1 MSTIDTSSSTSSSWH
16 THNNNSQHNND
27 AIDKPSIYVPGH
39 YNNNNNNDNQQCDYP
54 PSHNDDKRKQI
65 QVARASMTAR
75 KEALLRLPQTQSREI
90 FSVSA
95 LSDRARI
102 PFIKL
107 PSATQQDA
115 APHLDDRK
123 PNRLEEEETDDS
135 DVEDVE
141 ELLLELAHEL
151 DINDKA
157 YSRVSK
163 EHPAATPSALTLH
176 KGVFSFPPSD
186 YFSPGAPFLG
196 TTGTLSSDDE
206 ANKPADSAGPESEPP
221 TISVRIAGG
230 DLIQDVF
237 LSPIVEQQRS
247 PLSRKNS
254 KVEEIIPTEEDQQ
267 TKLDVHSPPFS
278 LRPPPHLTRSRRT
291 SRTIQQ
297 SQQLQ
302 QQQQT
307 SAADLSPETHSQA
320 SSRNSSTSAVSPRF
334 MALRKLSHSLTPGAD
349 MVLDTATSHHHH
361 HHYHRESSNA
371 GEDGPGQRQLQQPQR
386 QADTLE
392 DQQQQ
397 LLQKIE
403 VMIEDR
409 LLSNVAQIAW
419 RASESQRSWWEEQK
433 RELVDLAGSIL
444 NKLEGTAQ
452 TATPVSEAASKIPQ
466 KPDPELERLRR
477 QHIDLENEVSTYRMK
492 QIGLQRQLFELDII
506 KAHNAELESQQDQLR
521 QRNTELE
528 HANEQHAKRI
538 QELEQQVAKS
548 SKDGTD
554 WAEAVAADERYKELE
569 ARYRAQ
575 KEESERRMAELEK
588 ENRRLK
594 QIENVNQLQLDYLQQ
609 ELDGRQQQQQQQQQ
623 NKKTRKANKRATMMA
638 SLPPKR
644 SQQQQQQH
652 LQVQPPR
659 RPSSAMA
666 LSRRESHRQSYFMD
680 EEGHLTFTTEVDGR
694 LSQYTVKMPALP
706 RPTSTPPQRR
716 TNTTTISSNSSKLNP
731 NAAPWGVG
739 QASSSSCSP
748 PSSL

>member
-1 MSTIDTSSSTSSSWH
+1 M
-16 THNNNSQHNND
+16 
-27 AIDKPSIYVPGH
+27 
-39 YNNNNNNDNQQCDYP
+39 
-54 PSHNDDKRKQI
+54 
-65 QVARASMTAR
+65 
-75 KEALLRLPQTQSREI
+75 
-90 FSVSA
+90 
-95 LSDRARI
+95 
-102 PFIKL
+102 
-107 PSATQQDA
+107 
-115 APHLDDRK
+115 
-123 PNRLEEEETDDS
+123 
-135 DVEDVE
+135 
-141 ELLLELAHEL
+141 
-151 DINDKA
+151 
-157 YSRVSK
+157 
-163 EHPAATPSALTLH
+163 
-176 KGVFSFPPSD
+176 
-186 YFSPGAPFLG
+186 
-196 TTGTLSSDDE
+196 
-206 ANKPADSAGPESEPP
+206 
-221 TISVRIAGG
+221 RIAGG

-254 KVEEIIPTEEDQQ
+254 KVEEIIPAEEDQQ

-278 LRPPPHLTRSRRT
+278 LRPPPHLARSRRT

-302 QQQQT
+302 QQQQQQQQT
-307 SAADLSPETHSQA
+307 PAADLSPETHSQA

-349 MVLDTATSHHHH
+349 IVLDTATSLHQHQHQ
-361 HHYHRESSNA
+361 HYPRETGSVTHDDP
-371 GEDGPGQRQLQQPQR
+371 EQQQLQQPKR
-386 QADTLE
+386 QTDSLE
-392 DQQQQ
+392 DHHQQ

-444 NKLEGTAQ
+444 NKLEGTTQ
-452 TATPVSEAASKIPQ
+452 TATPATEAAGKIPQ

-506 KAHNAELESQQDQLR
+506 KAHNAELESQQDEIR
-521 QRNTELE
+521 KRNTELE

-554 WAEAVAADERYKELE
+554 WADAVAADERYKELE
-569 ARYRAQ
+569 ARYRTQ

-609 ELDGRQQQQQQQQQ
+609 ELDGRQQQQQQQQ

-638 SLPPKR
+638 SLPPKQ
-644 SQQQQQQH
+644 SQQQQQH

-666 LSRRESHRQSYFMD
+666 LSRRESHRQSYFMN

-694 LSQYTVKMPALP
+694 LSQYTVKMPMLP
-706 RPTSTPPQRR
+706 RPTSTPPQQR
-716 TNTTTISSNSSKLNP
+716 TNMTTSSNSSKLNP
-731 NAAPWGVG
+731 NAVPWGVG
-739 QASSSSCSP
+739 QSLSYSCSP
-748 PSSL
+748 PSTL